1 MTSMMGFTRT
11 TRATR
16 KWGPILALALRQ
28 AMVSIGNLQGLK
40 MEESE
45 HITAAVV
52 VSAQKAMAD
61 LKDNLR
67 AIVKINKDA
76 GRDEIFLV
84 ARKRLSELE
93 ALHAQMG
100 LDLLKYFPDVSV
112 RGPGR

>member
-1 MTSMMGFTRT
+1 
-11 TRATR
+11 
-16 KWGPILALALRQ
+16 
-28 AMVSIGNLQGLK
+28 

-45 HITAAVV
+45 HIAA
-52 VSAQKAMAD
+52 AQKAMAD